1 MAKKSIVSVSEGSVL
16 HSKELNP
23 ESHDS
28 LDLSS
33 QLINVGGLKGF
44 LLVYTF
50 VDGNEVSYKLSD
62 TVLQT
67 MEESPHVCLFLLF
80 LINCSS

>member
-1 MAKKSIVSVSEGSVL
+1 MI
-16 HSKELNP
+16 H
-23 ESHDS
+23 
-28 LDLSS
+28 
-33 QLINVGGLKGF
+33 LIYLLIDVGGLERLF
-44 LLVYTF
+44 NQWFTRYLLAINKF
-50 VDGNEVSYKLSD
+50 VDGHGVSYKLSD